1 MYLLALLGSNSVHTL
16 ELVLVW
22 MDVQLGILIVQTPV
36 LCALYYVLCFLPSAL

>member
-22 MDVQLGILIVQTPV
+22 MDVQLGIVIVQTPV

>member
-16 ELVLVW
+16 ELVPVW

-36 LCALYYVLCFLPSAL
+36 LCALYYVICFLPSAL